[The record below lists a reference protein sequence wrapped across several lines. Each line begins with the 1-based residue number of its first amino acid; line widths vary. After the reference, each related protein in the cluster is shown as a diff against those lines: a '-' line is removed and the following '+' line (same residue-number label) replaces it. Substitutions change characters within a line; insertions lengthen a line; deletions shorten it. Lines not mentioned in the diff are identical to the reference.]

1 MYPFTMLIKAVAEAV
16 RASSP
21 QGSSVNQLASG
32 MKQGITLLDAL
43 TADTPSKRIQV
54 LAALLSE
61 HAYAESDSEKERLA
75 LTLGN
80 VILLAIEGAQY
91 MQNANQPGQQNHT
104 TEMISPA
111 WLQSCQQQSLYLSG
125 ELERLMRE
133 KQETRRQ
140 FEEACQSRSLQ
151 KQQQPENDDSN
162 LAKLR
167 QHLNRL

>member
-1 MYPFTMLIKAVAEAV
+1 MYPFTTLIKFAAETV

-21 QGSSVNQLASG
+21 QGSAASQLASG
-32 MKQGITLLDAL
+32 IKQGITLLAAL
-43 TADTPSKRIQV
+43 TADAPDKRIQV
-54 LAALLSE
+54 LATLLLE
-61 HAYAESDSEKERLA
+61 HAYAESNSEKERLA

-91 MQNANQPGQQNHT
+91 MQNAAQPGQNYT
-104 TEMISPA
+104 KEMIYSA
-111 WLQSCQQQSLYLSG
+111 WLQTCQQQSLYLSG

-140 FEEACQSRSLQ
+140 FEEVCKTRNLQ
-151 KQQQPENDDSN
+151 KQQQLEEYESN